1 MNIMD
6 WFSKKIKKIGF
17 EDIKIAIIRPNQTLA
32 THSLSTEFRRNVT
45 SYKNDSTFI
54 EYILINTLEPNEQD
68 CLIKNTMDI
77 FLEEKKIN
85 EIMDHYLFKQYKI
98 IIYGKNSTDES
109 VEKKYNQ
116 LVGLGFSEVYIYY
129 GGIFEWMLL
138 QDIYGEEEFPTTSK
152 ILDILK
158 YKPLKILIHAD

>member
-1 MNIMD
+1 MNLGNISD

-17 EDIKIAIIRPNQTLA
+17 EDIKIAIVRPTQ
-32 THSLSTEFRRNVT
+32 
-45 SYKNDSTFI
+45 
-54 EYILINTLEPNEQD
+54 YILINTLNINEQD
-68 CLIKNTMDI
+68 CLIKNTIDI

-85 EIMDHYLFKQYKI
+85 EIMDNYLFKQYKI

-116 LVGLGFSEVYIYY
+116 LTGLGFQEVYIYY
-129 GGIFEWMLL
+129 GGLFEWMLL
-138 QDIYGEEEFPTTSK
+138 QDIYGEDEFPTTSK

-158 YKPLKILIHAD
+158 YKPPLMF